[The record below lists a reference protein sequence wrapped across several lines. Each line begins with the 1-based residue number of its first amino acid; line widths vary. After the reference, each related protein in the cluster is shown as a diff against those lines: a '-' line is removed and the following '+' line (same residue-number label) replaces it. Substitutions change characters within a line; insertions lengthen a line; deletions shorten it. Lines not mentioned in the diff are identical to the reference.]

1 MIDEI
6 NIRQANR
13 EAMRRAIIEIQ
24 RKIPQELSE
33 ISVVIDGRDN
43 YVFEEL
49 EEKPLYIIG

>member
-43 YVFEEL
+43 YIFDEL
-49 EEKPLYIIG
+49 DQKPLYIVE